1 MGLTPVRITSGI
13 VGNGTRVAG
22 KDFPSESPKK
32 PTHAHEHITDLLLPS
47 SPHPAPPTANTNV
60 SSGTTTTPKPKPGRT
75 TAKAGSTGLGRRRT
89 PRNGLTKLG
98 WLEVGFLITRAS
110 IWITSVRK
118 SDDDDDEETRR
129 RGDGD
134 RGRWSDDF
142 LPKDHRTSTTTLPRI
157 LPLSFYL
164 KSTCKRR
171 IRLDTNVQPKRK
183 RNELTRQRN
192 LDQYPLVELLNP
204 KPKPPFTS
212 CPRSCLV
219 VPSRR
224 VPPVHS
230 GDPRPNWFE
239 SIVPCS
245 V

>member
-1 MGLTPVRITSGI
+1 MGT
-13 VGNGTRVAG
+13 VGGGVMTF
-22 KDFPSESPKK
+22 FP
-32 PTHAHEHITDLLLPS
+32 
-47 SPHPAPPTANTNV
+47 
-60 SSGTTTTPKPKPGRT
+60 RT
-75 TAKAGSTGLGRRRT
+75 IGPRRPRYLGFFT
-89 PRNGLTKLG
+89 
-98 WLEVGFLITRAS
+98 
-110 IWITSVRK
+110 
-118 SDDDDDEETRR
+118 
-129 RGDGD
+129 
-134 RGRWSDDF
+134 
-142 LPKDHRTSTTTLPRI
+142 
-157 LPLSFYL
+157 LSFYL
-164 KSTCKRR
+164 KSTGKRR
-171 IRLDTNVQPKRK
+171 IRLDINVQPKRK